1 MASDDKTEKP
11 TAKRKKEARQKGQV
25 AKSAD
30 LSGSLVLVASLIALS
45 SFGPGMVDHMASFM
59 RECVAL
65 MSSPNNVTS
74 ANGLDGLM
82 NDALATALATV
93 APIAG
98 VCLAAGLLG
107 NVGQIGFKPTLHGL
121 KPDVKRLNPFTG
133 FKNVFGTRI
142 FFETGKALAKVA
154 VVGAVAALALI
165 PQITQVGAPVGTT
178 PDVLAGLM
186 GSSALAIA
194 QRAAFAY
201 LLIGVVDF
209 IYQKRRFL
217 KNLKMTKQ
225 EVKDEHKNYGL
236 PPEVKAQI
244 RRRQVQAARAR
255 MMAAVPQA
263 DVVVTNPTHFAV
275 ALKYDGTKTA
285 PEVIAKGQD
294 LIALQIRRIAS
305 ENDVPVVENPPLAR
319 SLHKAVEIGQLIPP
333 DMFAAVAQVLA
344 FVYRSAGRRKAM
356 AAR

>member
-1 MASDDKTEKP
+1 MANDDKTEKP
-11 TAKRKKEARQKGQV
+11 TAKRKQEARKKGQV
-25 AKSAD
+25 AKSQD
-30 LSGSLVLVASLIALS
+30 LSGSIVLVASLLALS
-45 SFGPGMVDHMASFM
+45 SFGPGMVDHIAGFM
-59 RECVAL
+59 RECFAL
-65 MSSPNNVTS
+65 MSAPNNVTS
-74 ANGLDGLM
+74 ANGLEGLM
-82 NDALATALATV
+82 NDALSTALATV
-93 APIAG
+93 APMAG
-98 VCLAAGLLG
+98 ICLGVALLA
-107 NVGQIGFKPTLHGL
+107 NVGQIGFRPTLHGL

-133 FKNVFGTRI
+133 AKNVFGTRI

-154 VVGAVAALALI
+154 VVGAVAAMALI
-165 PQITQVGAPVGTT
+165 PQITQVGAPVGTS
-178 PDVLAGLM
+178 PAALGGLM

-194 QRAAFAY
+194 QRAAYAY

-209 IYQKRRFL
+209 IYQKRKHL
-217 KNLKMTKQ
+217 KGLKMTKQ

-236 PPEVKAQI
+236 PPEVRAQI

-294 LIALQIRRIAS
+294 LIALQIRRIAT
-305 ENDVPVVENPPLAR
+305 ENDVPIVENPPLAR
-319 SLHKAVEIGQLIPP
+319 SLHKAVEVGQLIPP

-344 FVYRSAGRRKAM
+344 FVYRTARRRRAM
-356 AAR
+356 VAR